1 MKKIFSLI
9 IICLLITGCGKKLYE
24 TIDTNRAIQLI
35 NEGAS
40 IIDVRELNEYNDG
53 HIVDAINIPL
63 SDIDNINIDK
73 NTTLIIY
80 CATGV
85 RSKEAV
91 EKLANMGYTSLYNL
105 DGGLINWGG
114 SLEK

>member
-9 IICLLITGCGKKLYE
+9 IICLLFTACGKKLYE
-24 TIDTNRAIQLI
+24 TIDTNKALELI
-35 NEGAS
+35 NNGAT
-40 IIDVRELNEYNDG
+40 IVDVRELSEFEGG
-53 HIVDAINIPL
+53 HISNAVNIPL
-63 SDIDNINIDK
+63 SKIDSITLDK
-73 NTTLIIY
+73 DSTIIVY

-91 EKLANMGYTSLYNL
+91 EKLAKMGYTSLYNL